1 MHPVWSYRSYFVDGV
16 LVHMS
21 LLPNEDFM
29 DIRFLHNGKVHRYT
43 YVQVLRK
50 AIQKSLRLPVEPD
63 VIPTDLFGEDVS
75 FGVWIEESGV
85 DKFYRLTVER
95 NLNCGQVPL
104 ELGLHTLEYGDQR
117 VLSLGNFLTMLHSYF
132 LNDDSNPPAIPS
144 ERVFIFD
151 NPTADLSGQSIRV
164 ETVTRGYI
172 FRYFAR
178 EHMLLISPQPK
189 REETRFV
196 VVDMQKKNHVE
207 ATLKELLEKAA
218 SHLFGVPVSLFS
230 FVWRRE
236 ANDYVGRAR
245 LVSRD
250 GPCGHVLVSKPMSRM
265 LEDALIVLEED
276 WTLPISKKPPNIYVH
291 FNDTF
296 RMIDYLLSNNILFE
310 EAKVR

>member
-1 MHPVWSYRSYFVDGV
+1 MHPEWHYRSYFVNGV
-16 LVHMS
+16 LVHLS

-29 DIRFLHNGKVHRYT
+29 DIRFLHNGEVHRCT

-95 NLNCGQVPL
+95 NLNCGKVPL

-117 VLSLGNFLTMLHSYF
+117 VLSLGNFLTMLHSHF
-132 LNDDSNPPAIPS
+132 LNDGSNPPTK
-144 ERVFIFD
+144 EVFIFD
-151 NPTADLSGQSIRV
+151 NPTADLSGQCIHV
-164 ETVTRGYI
+164 KAVTRGYT
-172 FRYFAR
+172 FCHFAR
-178 EHMLLISPQPK
+178 EHTLLISPQSK
-189 REETRFV
+189 LEETRFV
-196 VVDMQKKNHVE
+196 VVDIQRGNRAE
-207 ATLKELLEKAA
+207 ATLEELLAKAA
-218 SHLFGVPVSLFS
+218 SHLFGTPVSLFS

-245 LVSRD
+245 LVNRE
-250 GPCGHVLVSKPMSRM
+250 GPCGHVLISKPMSRV
-265 LEDALIVLEED
+265 LEDALILLEED
-276 WTLPISKKPPNIYVH
+276 ELTLPISKKPPNIYVR
-291 FNDTF
+291 FDDAF
-296 RMIDYLLSNNILFE
+296 RLINYLLSENILFE